1 MIRKY
6 TRREMLIRTG
16 AVLAVGLYAPGC
28 VTTRA
33 PRRRGTGAI
42 AGELTSI
49 VEGKKVLAAGGNAID
64 AVVTAALT
72 SCAATP
78 SRCGIGGY
86 GGHMTIAMASSRKI
100 VSIDFNSTAPAAA
113 RPDMFPVDANG
124 VARTKSN
131 VHGWLAAGVPGTL
144 AGLQLALDCYGTRSF
159 SEAVQPA
166 IAICKNGF
174 VVKPEFARALNGAA
188 AQFRKDPGS
197 VKLYLKNGL
206 MEAGDTFTNPQL
218 ADLLSTLARRNSV
231 KSFYRGDIAQQIADA
246 FQKNGGL
253 VTAKDMAAYHAREV
267 KPLQMDWGGF
277 SIFTAPLTAGG
288 LTVLQAIAIL
298 KVVHWESIEDE
309 NASLHARLE
318 ALRLAW
324 KDRLELL
331 GDPEK
336 SQIPTR
342 RLLSQQYAGVLAEKV
357 TAAVREKRPVPL
369 DVKRHF
375 ADGTNNFSCA
385 DADGNLVAL
394 TLTHGGGFGAQVTVD
409 GLGLTL
415 GHGMSRFDPNP
426 GHSNAPGPGK
436 RPLHNMCP
444 TVVLREGQPIF
455 AVGGAGGIRIPNG
468 IYDVLSHYVGKR
480 QSLEQSVAAPRMNS
494 SGTLEVVM
502 EKTWPAESTDYLR
515 NLGYTIKAGDGAT
528 MSAVYCDPVS
538 GESRGAMR

>member
-1 MIRKY
+1 MNRKY
-6 TRREMLIRTG
+6 TRREMLTRTG
-16 AVLAVGLYAPGC
+16 AVLAMGLSVPAC
-28 VTTRA
+28 VTTRTS
-33 PRRRGTGAI
+33 RTRGLGAI
-42 AGELTSI
+42 SGEVTSV
-49 VEGKKVLAAGGNAID
+49 VEGKKVLDSGGNAID
-64 AVVTAALT
+64 AIVTAALT

-86 GGHMTIAMASSRKI
+86 GGHMTIALAGSRKV

-124 VARTKSN
+124 VSQTKSN
-131 VHGWLAAGVPGTL
+131 SHGWLAAGVPGTL
-144 AGLQLALDCYGTRSF
+144 AGLQLALDRYGTRSF

-166 IAICKNGF
+166 IAICRNGF
-174 VVKPEFARALNGAA
+174 IVKPEFARALNGAT

-197 VKLYLKNGL
+197 TKLYLKNGQ
-206 MEAGDTFTNPQL
+206 MEAGDTFTNPEL
-218 ADLLSTLARRNSV
+218 ASLLTTLAGRNSV
-231 KSFYRGDIAQQIADA
+231 ESFYRGDIARQIADG
-246 FQKNGGL
+246 FQMNGGL

-267 KPLQMDWGGF
+267 RPLQMNWNGS

-298 KVVHWESIEDE
+298 KALRWESIENEDT
-309 NASLHARLE
+309 SLHTRLE

-336 SQIPTR
+336 SHIPIH
-342 RLLSQQYAGVLAEKV
+342 RLLGPQYAGELAEKV
-357 TAAVREKRPVPL
+357 TAAVRQKRPVPL

-375 ADGTNNFSCA
+375 ANGTNNFSCA

-426 GHSNAPGPGK
+426 GHPNAPGPGK

-444 TVVLREGQPIF
+444 TVVLRDGRPLF

-468 IYDVLSHYVGKR
+468 VYDVLCHYVGKGETM
-480 QSLEQSVAAPRMNS
+480 EQSIAASRMNT
-494 SGTLEVVM
+494 SGDLEVVM
-502 EKTWPAESTDYLR
+502 DKTWRVERADYLR
-515 NLGYTIKAGDGAT
+515 NLGYTIKPGEGAT
-528 MSAVYCDPVS
+528 MSAVFRDPVT
-538 GESRGAMR
+538 GQSRGAMR